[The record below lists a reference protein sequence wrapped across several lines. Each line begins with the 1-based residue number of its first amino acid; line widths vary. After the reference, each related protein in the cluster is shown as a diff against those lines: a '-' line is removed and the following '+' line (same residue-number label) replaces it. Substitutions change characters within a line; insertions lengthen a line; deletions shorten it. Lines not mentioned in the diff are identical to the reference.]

1 MKIVEV
7 FHDTICPWCRI
18 GIKNLNDAIEQLGE
32 PVEIRLHAFF
42 LDPLTPPEGTPFR
55 PLMIEKMGSE
65 ENFLAALDHVTRA
78 GEMSGLTFNFDK
90 VTLTPNTLMSHQM
103 ITLAPPHMKVQV
115 TEAIDAA
122 YFADGKD
129 IGNREVL
136 LDIGEQAGL
145 DREYISE
152 FIGPDVRLKEIDLDI
167 QKTFEIGITQAP
179 FFVIDNK
186 YAVSGAQPVEAFLQA
201 LRMK

>member
-1 MKIVEV
+1 MKVVEV

-18 GIKNLNDAIEQLGE
+18 GIKNLNDAVDQLGE

-42 LDPLTPPEGTPFR
+42 LDPLTPAEGVPFK
-55 PLMIEKMGSE
+55 PMLTEKMGGE
-65 ENFLAALDHVTRA
+65 ENYNAAIEQVTRV
-78 GEMSGLTFNFDK
+78 GEMCGLEFNFDK
-90 VTLTPNTLMSHQM
+90 VELSPHTLMSHQM

-115 TEAIDAA
+115 VEAIDRA
-122 YFADGKD
+122 YFAEGKD
-129 IGNREVL
+129 IGNKEVL
-136 LDIGEQAGL
+136 LEIGKQAGL
-145 DREYISE
+145 DPEYIAD

-167 QKTFEIGITQAP
+167 QKTFELGISQAP
-179 FFVIDNK
+179 FFVIDGK